1 MRELAISEVDNG
13 KYGVFCTADQVFLT
27 SNSISYDVLSL
38 VYQKGQAVPK
48 TPIEALPAGA
58 AQDLPIAIAAMPIS
72 ARERKIAFGVIGM
85 LAAIDAIVAPFAN
98 VPLARVDAFIPVVQT
113 VMCVI
118 DLLTAA
124 LLFAQYS
131 IHPARRLL
139 VVASGYVFGGL
150 FAFIQTL
157 AFPGAYSATGLIGD
171 GINSAP
177 WIFVLWHITFPLAL
191 IIYVLS
197 KDGGT
202 LSSYPVDRSRL
213 TLSVPSHSYW

>member
-1 MRELAISEVDNG
+1 V
-13 KYGVFCTADQVFLT
+13 T
-27 SNSISYDVLSL
+27 
-38 VYQKGQAVPK
+38 K
-48 TPIEALPAGA
+48 TVVESLPADSG
-58 AQDLPIAIAAMPIS
+58 QDHLPVVIAAMPIS
-72 ARERKIAFGVIGM
+72 ARERRIAFSVIGM

-98 VPLARVDAFIPVVQT
+98 VPLTRVDAFIPVVQT

-131 IHPARRLL
+131 IQPVRPLL
-139 VVASGYVFGGL
+139 AVASGYVFSGL

-171 GINSAP
+171 GNSAP

-197 KDGGT
+197 KDRGDAVK
-202 LSSYPVDRSRL
+202 LSSGSIAANIAGTIAFVLVATATLTWLAVDG
-213 TLSVPSHSYW
+213 T